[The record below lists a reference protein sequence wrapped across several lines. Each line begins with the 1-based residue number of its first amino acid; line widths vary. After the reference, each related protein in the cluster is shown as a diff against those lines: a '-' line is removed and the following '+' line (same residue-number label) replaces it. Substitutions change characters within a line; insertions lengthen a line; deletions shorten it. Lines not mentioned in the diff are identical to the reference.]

1 MVCHLRRPHV
11 KISKDV
17 VLSHTPDRCS
27 EMCYFIRSDI
37 VVRSWSKL
45 GLSALF
51 KGTWTDFS
59 PCLLGHSNQRPYGY
73 WPNTLRPRLPAPIKM
88 GASSIEDP
96 YLTNTKIAS
105 FPTWKT
111 PDARVGVPLMSVMR
125 QPSLQYLR
133 KTTTQLSFDAILK
146 RQAFIAQL
154 LG

>member
-1 MVCHLRRPHV
+1 
-11 KISKDV
+11 
-17 VLSHTPDRCS
+17 
-27 EMCYFIRSDI
+27 
-37 VVRSWSKL
+37 
-45 GLSALF
+45 
-51 KGTWTDFS
+51 
-59 PCLLGHSNQRPYGY
+59 
-73 WPNTLRPRLPAPIKM
+73 M

-154 LG
+154 LGGIMDLFTGHNSTEDIYILS